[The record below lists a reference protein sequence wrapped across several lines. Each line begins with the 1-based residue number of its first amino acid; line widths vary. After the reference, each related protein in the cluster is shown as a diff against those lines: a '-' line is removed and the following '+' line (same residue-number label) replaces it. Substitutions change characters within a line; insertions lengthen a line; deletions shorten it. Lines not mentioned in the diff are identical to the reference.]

1 MLNLQFNQFILIKK
15 RYCKNMQLQ
24 TSEQCAQAEV
34 SVPHSKSGIL
44 QYDRNNLQLKTSNIL
59 KHATNTNEKRSNMP

>member
-1 MLNLQFNQFILIKK
+1 
-15 RYCKNMQLQ
+15 MQLQ

-44 QYDRNNLQLKTSNIL
+44 QYDRNNLQLKTNNIL
-59 KHATNTNEKRSNMP
+59 KHATNTNEERSNMP